1 MSEKPV
7 PSARRRA
14 APVHQ
19 PEGFKAEYDAFEPRF
34 AAGVDNLMLAMFGIE
49 NRGGDASDIRRRL
62 LSTLGG
68 PQGPDV
74 LEHGGVHEGY
84 GPSGEI
90 WFAYWRGPAAYD
102 RWTAQSGI
110 EELFADAA
118 LLDGPLGLW
127 REYGLLSLDH
137 HETSGSRP
145 DDLTGIATIADAVAI
160 TEIHGYWGSARDR
173 LVAAAEDP
181 LDAELNLVP
190 KDRGLRTLGVRLRVS
205 PPHNI
210 CLIRTSQDV
219 NRAGPEQM
227 AWYRNEVEPTFLT
240 GLRYLR
246 ENGEASGCIGG
257 RFVIEKDDEGCDAG
271 RSCAVAYFTSLGTL
285 EAWTHRHPTHE
296 AIMASF
302 INMVRQ
308 FQGEPG
314 LHLWHEVTVFPRGTL
329 SGDYVNC
336 TVDGGLLRLAAD
348 PEG

>member
-1 MSEKPV
+1 MNAAAPDTTRSHAV
-7 PSARRRA
+7 RA
-14 APVHQ
+14 ATAAWLITALYYFYQYTLRSAPAVMMPQ
-19 PEGFKAEYDAFEPRF
+19 LSDAF
-34 AAGVDNLMLAMFGIE
+34 
-49 NRGGDASDIRRRL
+49 
-62 LSTLGG
+62 
-68 PQGPDV
+68 
-74 LEHGGVHEGY
+74 
-84 GPSGEI
+84 
-90 WFAYWRGPAAYD
+90 
-102 RWTAQSGI
+102 
-110 EELFADAA
+110 
-118 LLDGPLGLW
+118 GL
-127 REYGLLSLDH
+127 
-137 HETSGSRP
+137 T
-145 DDLTGIATIADAVAI
+145 
-160 TEIHGYWGSARDR
+160 
-173 LVAAAEDP
+173 
-181 LDAELNLVP
+181 
-190 KDRGLRTLGVRLRVS
+190 TLGVRLRVS

-314 LHLWHEVTVFPRGTL
+314 LHLWHEVSVFPRGTL
-329 SGDYVNC
+329 SGDRVL
-336 TVDGGLLRLAAD
+336 V
-348 PEG
+348 E